1 MDIKKIIIK
10 KIFLWL
16 GIPGVLIL
24 GVLFIGAISAI
35 SISGSHKSSSGS
47 GGGAGLIIGAGCKLT
62 GQVDR
67 TKFDAK
73 INQSGA
79 FANHADGFMKAAES
93 AKIDPVLLAAIA
105 LHETGYGKSNAVVN
119 KNNPGG
125 LMDPKTNWQTLQ
137 IFSSLEEGLVYMA
150 GNLNRLYISQGLT
163 TIDQI
168 GGKYAPIGADNDPGG
183 LNKYWVPTV
192 TKIAQEL
199 GGAMQCEVVE
209 GGGTGEI
216 KVDENM
222 KGDFQFPF
230 VGINYVVTSDYG
242 GRWGTLHA
250 GIDLVAYRG
259 APVSAVGDGKVVDA
273 RLSSSYGNMVTIQ
286 HPNGVFT
293 RYAHMDGLNVS
304 TGQDVKKGQQI
315 GIQGNTGD
323 STGTHLH
330 FEARRGN
337 DYKQGTSF
345 DPRQL
350 LPFPPS
356 QSANH

>member
-1 MDIKKIIIK
+1 MDFKKIIIR
-10 KIFLWL
+10 KILLWL
-16 GIPGVLIL
+16 GIPGILMLGILLLIMSAAMM
-24 GVLFIGAISAI
+24 IGGNSKKSA
-35 SISGSHKSSSGS
+35 SGS
-47 GGGAGLIIGAGCKLT
+47 GGIGLVIGSGCKLT

-73 INQSGA
+73 VNQSGA
-79 FANHADGFMKAAES
+79 FANKADSFMKAAET
-93 AKIDPVLLAAIA
+93 AKIDPVLLTAIA

-137 IFSSLEEGLVYMA
+137 YFSSLEEGLVYMA

-183 LNKYWVPTV
+183 LNSYWIPTV

-209 GGGTGEI
+209 GGQTGEV
-216 KVDENM
+216 KLDENM

-242 GRWGTLHA
+242 HRWGTFHA

-259 APVSAVGDGKVVDA
+259 APVSSVGDGKVVDA

-293 RYAHMDGLNVS
+293 RYAHMDGLNVT

-315 GIQGNTGD
+315 GIQGNTGE

-330 FEARRGN
+330 FEVRRGN
-337 DYKQGTSF
+337 DYKQGTSS
-345 DPRQL
+345 DPRTF
-350 LPFPPS
+350 LPFPAS

>member
-1 MDIKKIIIK
+1 MDAKTLIKKLL
-10 KIFLWL
+10 LWF
-16 GIPGVLIL
+16 GVPGVLLTGLLLLVAVSAL
-24 GVLFIGAISAI
+24 GIVST
-35 SISGSHKSSSGS
+35 SKKSSGNSTPIVGT
-47 GGGAGLIIGAGCKLT
+47 GCKLT

-67 TKFDAK
+67 GKFDAK
-73 INQSGA
+73 INISGA
-79 FANHADGFMKAAES
+79 FAQKSDAFIKAAEA

-137 IFSSLEEGLVYMA
+137 IFPTLDEGILYMA
-150 GNLNRLYISQGLT
+150 MNLNRLYISQGLT

-168 GGKYAPIGADNDPGG
+168 GGKYAPIGASNDPYSQ
-183 LNKYWVPTV
+183 NQYWVPTV

-199 GGAMQCEVVE
+199 GGALQCEVVQ
-209 GGGTGEI
+209 GGGGNPGDI
-216 KVDENM
+216 KIDENM

-230 VGINYVVTSDYG
+230 VGINFTVTSDYG
-242 GRWGTLHA
+242 HRWGALHA

-293 RYAHMDGLNVS
+293 RYAHMDALNVS

-315 GIQGNTGD
+315 GIQGNTGN
-323 STGTHLH
+323 STGSHLH
-330 FEARRGN
+330 FEVRRGN
-337 DYKQGTSF
+337 DYGQGTSV
-345 DPRQL
+345 DPRTF
-350 LPFPPS
+350 LPF
-356 QSANH
+356 SASISMNH